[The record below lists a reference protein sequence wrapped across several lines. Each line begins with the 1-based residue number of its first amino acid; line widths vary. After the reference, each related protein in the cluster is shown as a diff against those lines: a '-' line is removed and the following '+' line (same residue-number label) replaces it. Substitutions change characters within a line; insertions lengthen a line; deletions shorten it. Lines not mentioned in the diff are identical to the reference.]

1 MPIVKVFFGMSVR
14 RAEEEQPQ
22 AVAEVERSG
31 LETENS
37 EDVHVGKRRTTRRQ
51 VAGGKSRL
59 RRRFG
64 GRQVRLEEPKES
76 KESKESKAERKFLK
90 KELMLAKK
98 LSRAE
103 AQKAKKDAKE
113 IQNKGEASEI
123 VAGKRERS
131 ASRRSSSGRSK
142 SDESRKGK
150 RSVSFRRSKSEG
162 RKFLKPKMT
171 KEEKLAKKLA
181 RKEANSKKRE
191 RAGSSSERSRSKSTE
206 SRKEKGNQSVKM
218 GKKVRLSNSK
228 MSDEEKQAKKLARQE
243 AKETAK
249 TFKTAPETSEE
260 RPEIPDFTLAPMTKA
275 LAIKLRRD
283 ERKLKRQAVKK
294 ALKDPNRIRL
304 GTFQYGK
311 LVNVPA
317 AFRDMRKRA
326 GRR

>member
-64 GRQVRLEEPKES
+64 GRQKISEEGVDVGKEV
-76 KESKESKAERKFLK
+76 ES
-90 KELMLAKK
+90 
-98 LSRAE
+98 AE

-171 KEEKLAKKLA
+171 KEEK
-181 RKEANSKKRE
+181 
-191 RAGSSSERSRSKSTE
+191 
-206 SRKEKGNQSVKM
+206 
-218 GKKVRLSNSK
+218 
-228 MSDEEKQAKKLARQE
+228 QAKKLARQE

-260 RPEIPDFTLAPMTKA
+260 RPEILDFTLAPMTKA